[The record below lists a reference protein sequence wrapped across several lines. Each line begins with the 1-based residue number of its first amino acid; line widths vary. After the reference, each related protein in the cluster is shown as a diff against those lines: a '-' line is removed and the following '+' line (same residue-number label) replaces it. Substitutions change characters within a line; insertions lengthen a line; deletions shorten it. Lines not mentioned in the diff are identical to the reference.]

1 MKKIISIFSIA
12 FVSAVAI
19 PVMAA
24 QVTTFKQ
31 LINDLFINGILKPLI
46 PLLIGLAIVV
56 FFYGIII
63 FVLSE
68 GGEKKNEGKQY
79 MFWGVIGIFVMVSVW
94 GLVNLIKETFN
105 FNQTVPKIEINVPGQ
120 PNTPTPVVPASSP
133 NFPSNII

>member
-1 MKKIISIFSIA
+1 MKKIIYTFFIALFS
-12 FVSAVAI
+12 VVAVPAL
-19 PVMAA
+19 AA
-24 QVTTFKQ
+24 TVTTFKG
-31 LINDLFINGILKPLI
+31 LINDLLIAGILKPLI

-105 FNQTVPKIEINVPGQ
+105 LNQNVPQIQINVPSA
-120 PNTPTPVVPASSP
+120 TSPTPAAPASSP
-133 NFPSNII
+133 AFPNQTI